1 MVSVFFTFVD
11 PFYFHEATNAYRT
24 LVREGH
30 LKYPQVPVVNNIPP
44 KPHPTV
50 QQPPLMTQKT
60 SSQSSL
66 LSLDSFIH
74 LVASSTES
82 HTTPSSSNRESF
94 RSSWKQ
100 GIRVP
105 SETISSQ
112 YRNTASAAPPVSNFH
127 YETPQRGAKGPAM
140 YKPVPVAAQFQDQQK
155 RTKAPKSPSV
165 KLGGKQR

>member
-1 MVSVFFTFVD
+1 M
-11 PFYFHEATNAYRT
+11 
-24 LVREGH
+24 VREGH
-30 LKYPQVPVVNNIPP
+30 LKYPQVSVVNNIPP
-44 KPHPTV
+44 NPHITV
-50 QQPPLMTQKT
+50 QQAPLMTQKT

-100 GIRVP
+100 GIRIP

-112 YRNTASAAPPVSNFH
+112 YRNTAASPPVSNFH
-127 YETPQRGAKGPAM
+127 FETPQRGVKGPAM

-155 RTKAPKSPSV
+155 RTKAPKLSSV
-165 KLGGKQR
+165 KLEEGKQRWSYSIMLTILS

>member
-1 MVSVFFTFVD
+1 
-11 PFYFHEATNAYRT
+11 

-30 LKYPQVPVVNNIPP
+30 LKPRQVPVVNDIPEP
-44 KPHPTV
+44 
-50 QQPPLMTQKT
+50 QRPPVMTQKS

-74 LVASSTES
+74 LVASSAES
-82 HTTPSSSNRESF
+82 LTTPSSSNRESP

-112 YRNTASAAPPVSNFH
+112 YRNTSAPPVSNFH
-127 YETPQRGAKGPAM
+127 HEAPRRGVKGPAM
-140 YKPVPVAAQFQDQQK
+140 YKPIPVAQVPVQQK
-155 RTKAPKSPSV
+155 SPKAPKSSSV
-165 KLGGKQR
+165 KLGGGKHQK